1 MHYYIKADKFFLR
14 GGLKV
19 GGYLEIVDG
28 KFGSYTDEIPENIEI
43 LDLSGKM
50 VAPGLVDTH
59 IHGYLNHDIMDADL
73 EGLKIIS
80 EGLPS
85 MGVTSYLPTTLT
97 ADRQLLGK
105 VSKLIGD
112 NYKEIS
118 GAKIRGIFFE
128 GPFFTEKY
136 KGAQNPEYFSDPD
149 IKIFDEWQK
158 LANGLI
164 KKIAIAPERKGV
176 EEFIKYVTSKGVHV
190 ALAHSAATYDEA
202 INAVRAGADI
212 FVHTYNA
219 MSGLHHR
226 DPGMVGAA
234 MNSDEATCEL
244 ICDGHHVHP
253 AAAKILVR
261 IKTPNKVALITD
273 CMRAGGMP
281 DGDYVLGEFPVV
293 VKGGTARLK
302 SDGNLAGS
310 ILKLYE
316 GVQNA
321 IDWNIATVEDA
332 IKMGSYVPAK
342 SVGIDNVC
350 GSIAPGYD
358 ADFIVIDKD
367 IILQETYIDGKKV
380 YSRK

>member
-1 MHYYIKADKFFLR
+1 M
-14 GGLKV
+14 
-19 GGYLEIVDG
+19 
-28 KFGSYTDEIPENIEI
+28 
-43 LDLSGKM
+43 
-50 VAPGLVDTH
+50 
-59 IHGYLNHDIMDADL
+59 
-73 EGLKIIS
+73 
-80 EGLPS
+80 
-85 MGVTSYLPTTLT
+85 
-97 ADRQLLGK
+97 
-105 VSKLIGD
+105 
-112 NYKEIS
+112 
-118 GAKIRGIFFE
+118 
-128 GPFFTEKY
+128 
-136 KGAQNPEYFSDPD
+136 
-149 IKIFDEWQK
+149 
-158 LANGLI
+158 I